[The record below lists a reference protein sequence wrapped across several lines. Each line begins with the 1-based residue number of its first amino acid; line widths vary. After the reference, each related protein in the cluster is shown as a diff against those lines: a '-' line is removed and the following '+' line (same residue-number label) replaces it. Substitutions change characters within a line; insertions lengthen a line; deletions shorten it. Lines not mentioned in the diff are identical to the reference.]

1 MTTRRSRSSQTKATE
16 QLEQRLFRTRMVS
29 KSLALLRVKSCP
41 GFLSVR
47 NDTRRGQ
54 VSIPALGWT
63 VQNCSFPQIVGEAN
77 GAVAEESAV
86 TCFWARRAKSL
97 RSWSGTELKKRPIL
111 EGANYG
117 TQEIVL
123 GRSPTPYSDA
133 PSGTVPDVLIG
144 TQLDPASLVEAAI
157 GTSDLVAFGQR
168 PESPS
173 EATSK
178 AGRPGAPGAP
188 GAGVAI
194 QLELN
199 QAK

>member
-1 MTTRRSRSSQTKATE
+1 MRPGAASIIAT
-16 QLEQRLFRTRMVS
+16 FGKFPTY
-29 KSLALLRVKSCP
+29 LALKLE
-41 GFLSVR
+41 
-47 NDTRRGQ
+47 
-54 VSIPALGWT
+54 IPARRT
-63 VQNCSFPQIVGEAN
+63 EP
-77 GAVAEESAV
+77 VAEESAV
-86 TCFWARRAKSL
+86 TCFWTRRVKSL

-178 AGRPGAPGAP
+178 AGRPGAPGA
-188 GAGVAI
+188 GVAI

>member
-1 MTTRRSRSSQTKATE
+1 
-16 QLEQRLFRTRMVS
+16 
-29 KSLALLRVKSCP
+29 
-41 GFLSVR
+41 
-47 NDTRRGQ
+47 
-54 VSIPALGWT
+54 
-63 VQNCSFPQIVGEAN
+63 
-77 GAVAEESAV
+77 VAEESAV
-86 TCFWARRAKSL
+86 TCFWTRRVKSL